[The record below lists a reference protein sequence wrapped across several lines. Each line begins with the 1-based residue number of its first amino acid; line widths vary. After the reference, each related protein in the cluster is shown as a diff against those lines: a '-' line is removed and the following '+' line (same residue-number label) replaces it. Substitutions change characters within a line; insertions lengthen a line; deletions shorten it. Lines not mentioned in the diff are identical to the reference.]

1 MKKLNTIL
9 KNFGLDQNI
18 LYPLTLT
25 FVVMVFLLQHSFHAY
40 EASFYDLWSKYD
52 FISSSKNNYVAVYT
66 DESTDQ
72 FLGEVYPYSYAT
84 HTKLLKNL
92 LSDNPKAVLYFLDL
106 KEPQNEDEKK
116 HYENFI
122 QLLSEAKT
130 KIPIRF
136 ATSMDI
142 WGEQLPPE
150 KIQRFG
156 YSLGLINE
164 ESEDYAQDSVSR
176 KIILNVSG
184 EDTIQLWAAN
194 SLRKINKQNPLDAK
208 FISGSFYDPIAD
220 ATFSYFRLPFNPIKT
235 NDEKI
240 TVVPINRVVG
250 DNTRLNYFKDK
261 VILVGHQYLSR
272 PDDYALTSFSKETKA
287 SKLVLHAAMIESLFQ
302 SKTVTIIPIGITGT
316 LTLFLVLFLS
326 IVISKTNPMRGI
338 IFIVCSALAFV
349 LLAYVIFI
357 FLGMWL
363 KVIHLIFAVTLVY
376 YIWVPFRA
384 IAEYQKSYAIQ
395 EETKLRKK
403 VDGLKQNFISLM
415 SHDLKTPVAK
425 ISGLADNVIMKLD
438 PQNIEMKKNMLQLV
452 DATEELNSF
461 ISAILDLTK
470 IESQNIKLDL
480 QSKDVNN
487 IILQISEKLQDLAHS
502 RDMHIETDLG
512 PLFPI
517 RIDQLLINRVISNLV
532 ENAIKYATKG
542 KKILIKTWDDPIYVY
557 IQVRD
562 FGNGIPPEE
571 LPNIFEKF
579 YRVKNDTSH
588 QIKGTGLGLYLVKY
602 FVELHLGEISVESTP
617 GVETTFTIKLLNK

>member
-1 MKKLNTIL
+1 MKKLKAIL
-9 KNFGLDQNI
+9 KHFGLDQNI
-18 LYPLTLT
+18 IYPLTLT
-25 FVVMVFLLQHSFHAY
+25 LVVMIFLLQHSFHAY
-40 EASFYDLWSKYD
+40 EASFYDLWSKFD
-52 FISSSKNNYVAVYT
+52 ALSRSKNNYAAIYM

-84 HTKLLKNL
+84 HSKLLKNL
-92 LSDNPKAVLYFLDL
+92 LRDNPKAIFYFLDF
-106 KEPQNEDEKK
+106 KEPLSDDEKK

-122 QLLSEAKT
+122 QLLSEAKS
-130 KIPIRF
+130 KIPIRV

-150 KIQRFG
+150 KLQRFG

-194 SLRKINKQNPLDAK
+194 ELRKLDGKKPLDAK
-208 FISGSFYDPIAD
+208 FISGSYYDGIAD
-220 ATFSYFRLPFNPIKT
+220 ATFSYYRFPFNPL
-235 NDEKI
+235 DEENKFLA
-240 TVVPINRVVG
+240 VLPINRVVG
-250 DNTRLNYFKDK
+250 DNIRPDYFKNK
-261 VILVGHQYLSR
+261 IVVVGHKYLSR
-272 PDDYALTSFSKETKA
+272 PDDYALTPFSKDDKA
-287 SKLVLHAAMIESLFQ
+287 SKLVLHAVMIEALFQ
-302 SKTVTIIPIGITGT
+302 DKTVTIIPIAITGT

-326 IVISKTNPMRGI
+326 IVISKTNPMKGI

-349 LLAYVIFI
+349 LLAYLNFVLFG
-357 FLGMWL
+357 LWL

-425 ISGLADNVIMKLD
+425 ISGLADNILMKLN
-438 PQNIEMKKNMLQLV
+438 PENTEIKKNMLQLV

-470 IESQNIKLDL
+470 IESQNIKLNL
-480 QSKDVNN
+480 QSKDINSIVS
-487 IILQISEKLQDLAHS
+487 QIVDKLQDFAQD
-502 RDMHIETDLG
+502 RQMNIETELA
-512 PLFPI
+512 PLYPI
-517 RIDQLLINRVISNLV
+517 TIDQLLMHRVISNLV
-532 ENAIKYATKG
+532 ENAIKYAASG
-542 KKILIKTWDDPIYVY
+542 KKILVKTWDDPTFVYV
-557 IQVRD
+557 QVQD
-562 FGNGIPPEE
+562 YGKGIPSEE

-579 YRVKNDTSH
+579 YRVKNDSAH

-602 FVELHLGEISVESTP
+602 FIELHLGEISVDSTL
-617 GVETTFTIKLLNK
+617 GEGTIFTIKLLNK

>member
-1 MKKLNTIL
+1 MKQFRAFL
-9 KNFGLDQNI
+9 KKFGLDQNI
-18 LYPLTLT
+18 IYPLTLT
-25 FVVMVFLLQHSFHAY
+25 LVVMIFLLQHSFHAY
-40 EASFYDLWSKYD
+40 EASFYDLWSKFD
-52 FISSSKNNYVAVYT
+52 FLTRSKNNYAAIYM

-92 LSDNPKAVLYFLDL
+92 LRDNPKAIFYFLDF
-106 KEPQNEDEKK
+106 KEPITEDEKK

-122 QLLSEAKT
+122 QLLSEAKS
-130 KIPIRF
+130 KIPIRL

-150 KIQRFG
+150 KLQRFG

-184 EDTIQLWAAN
+184 EDTIHLWAAN
-194 SLRKINKQNPLDAK
+194 ELRKNTNDKLLDAK
-208 FISGSFYDPIAD
+208 FISGSYYDGIAD
-220 ATFSYFRLPFNPIKT
+220 ATFAYYRFPVNPLNQENKSL
-235 NDEKI
+235 
-240 TVVPINRVVG
+240 VVLPINRVVG
-250 DNTRLNYFKDK
+250 DNIRPDYFKEK
-261 VILVGHQYLSR
+261 IVLVGHQYLSR
-272 PDDYALTSFSKETKA
+272 PDDYALTPFSKEDKS
-287 SKLVLHAAMIESLFQ
+287 SKLVLHASMIEALFQ
-302 SKTVTIIPIGITGT
+302 DKTVTIIPIVITGT

-338 IFIVCSALAFV
+338 IFIVCSALVFV
-349 LLAYVIFI
+349 ILAYLVFV
-357 FLGMWL
+357 FLGLWL

-425 ISGLADNVIMKLD
+425 ISGLADNILLKLD
-438 PQNIEMKKNMLQLV
+438 PQNVEMKKNMLQLM
-452 DATEELNSF
+452 DATQELNSF

-470 IESQNIKLDL
+470 IESQNIKLNL
-480 QSKDVNN
+480 QSKDINS
-487 IILQISEKLQDLAHS
+487 IINQIVEKLQDLAFD
-502 RDMHIETDLG
+502 RQMQIETELA
-512 PLFPI
+512 PLYPI
-517 RIDQLLINRVISNLV
+517 TIDQLLIHRVISNLV
-532 ENAIKYATKG
+532 ENAIKYAASG
-542 KKILIKTWDDPIYVY
+542 KKILIKTWDDAAYVY
-557 IQVRD
+557 VQVQD
-562 FGNGIPPEE
+562 YGQGIPSEE
-571 LPNIFEKF
+571 LLNIFEKF
-579 YRVKNDTSH
+579 YRVKNDSSH

-602 FVELHLGEISVESTP
+602 FIELHQGEITVDSTL
-617 GVETTFTIKLLNK
+617 GQGTTFTIKLLNK

>member
-1 MKKLNTIL
+1 ML
-9 KNFGLDQNI
+9 KNLLKRFGLDQNI
-18 LYPLTLT
+18 IYPLTLT
-25 FVVMVFLLQHSFHAY
+25 LVVMIFLLQHSFHAY
-40 EASFYDLWSKYD
+40 EASFYDLWSKFD
-52 FISSSKNNYVAVYT
+52 FISSTKNDYAAIYM

-92 LSDNPKAVLYFLDL
+92 IRDKPKAIFYFLDF
-106 KEPQNEDEKK
+106 KEPISEDEKK
-116 HYENFI
+116 HFENFI
-122 QLLSEAKT
+122 QLLSDARA
-130 KIPIRF
+130 KIPIRL

-150 KIQRFG
+150 KLQKFG

-194 SLRKINKQNPLDAK
+194 ELRKNAQLQPLDAK

-220 ATFSYFRLPFNPIKT
+220 ATFSYFRYPLNPMD
-235 NDEKI
+235 NNNSRM
-240 TVVPINRVVG
+240 VVLPINRVVG
-250 DNTRLNYFKDK
+250 DNIRPNYFQDK
-261 VILVGHQYLSR
+261 IVVVGHQYLSR
-272 PDDYALTSFSKETKA
+272 PDDYALTSFDKETKA
-287 SKLVLHAAMIESLFQ
+287 SKLVLHAAMIEALFQ
-302 SKTVTIIPIGITGT
+302 NKTITMIPIAVTGT

-349 LLAYVIFI
+349 LLAYLSFI
-357 FLGMWL
+357 LFGLWL

-425 ISGLADNVIMKLD
+425 ISGLADNILMKLE
-438 PQNIEMKKNMLQLV
+438 PQNVDLKKNMLLLV

-470 IESQNIKLDL
+470 IESQNIKLNL
-480 QSKDVNN
+480 QSKDVNS
-487 IILQISEKLQDLAHS
+487 IVLQIVEKLQDFAHG
-502 RDMHIETDLG
+502 RNLHLDTDLG
-512 PLFPI
+512 PLYPI
-517 RIDQLLINRVISNLV
+517 TIDQLLIHRVISNLV
-532 ENAIKYATKG
+532 ENAIKYASKG
-542 KKILIKTWDDPIYVY
+542 KKILIKTWDDANNVY
-557 IQVRD
+557 IQVQD
-562 FGNGIPPEE
+562 FGPGISREE

-579 YRVKNDTSH
+579 YRVKNDSAH

-602 FVELHLGEISVESTP
+602 FIELHLGEISVESVL
-617 GVETTFTIKLLNK
+617 GFGTTFTIKLLNK

>member
-1 MKKLNTIL
+1 MKKLKAL
-9 KNFGLDQNI
+9 FKHFGLDQNI
-18 LYPLTLT
+18 IYPLTLT
-25 FVVMVFLLQHSFHAY
+25 LVVMIFLLQHSFHAY
-40 EASFYDLWSKYD
+40 EASFYDLWSKFD
-52 FISSSKNNYVAVYT
+52 FVSRSKNTYAAIYM

-92 LSDNPKAVLYFLDL
+92 LRDNPKAIFYFLDF
-106 KEPQNEDEKK
+106 KEPLTDDEKK

-122 QLLSEAKT
+122 QLLSDAKS
-130 KIPIRF
+130 KVPIRI

-150 KIQRFG
+150 KLQRFG

-194 SLRKINKQNPLDAK
+194 ELRKLEGIKPLDAK
-208 FISGSFYDPIAD
+208 FISGSYYDGIAD
-220 ATFSYFRLPFNPIKT
+220 ATFGYYRFPFNPLNEENKFLA
-235 NDEKI
+235 
-240 TVVPINRVVG
+240 VLPINRVVG
-250 DNTRLNYFKDK
+250 ENIRPDYFKNK
-261 VILVGHQYLSR
+261 IVVAGHKYLSR
-272 PDDYALTSFSKETKA
+272 PDDYALTPFSKDDKA
-287 SKLVLHAAMIESLFQ
+287 PKLVLHAAMIEALYQ
-302 SKTVTIIPIGITGT
+302 NKTITIIPIGITGT

-326 IVISKTNPMRGI
+326 IVISKTNPMKGI

-349 LLAYVIFI
+349 ILAYLNFVLFG
-357 FLGMWL
+357 LWL

-425 ISGLADNVIMKLD
+425 ISGLADNILMKLD
-438 PQNIEMKKNMLQLV
+438 PQNTDMKKNMLQLV

-470 IESQNIKLDL
+470 IESQNIKLNL

-487 IILQISEKLQDLAHS
+487 IIVQIVEKLQDLAHD
-502 RDMHIETDLG
+502 RQMNIETELA
-512 PLFPI
+512 PLYPI
-517 RIDQLLINRVISNLV
+517 TIDQLLMHRVISNLV
-532 ENAIKYATKG
+532 ENAIKYAASG
-542 KKILIKTWDDPIYVY
+542 KKILIKTWDDTSFVYV
-557 IQVRD
+557 QVQD
-562 FGNGIPPEE
+562 FGKGIPTEE

-579 YRVKNDTSH
+579 YRVKNDSAH

-602 FVELHLGEISVESTP
+602 FIELHLGEISVESTL
-617 GVETTFTIKLLNK
+617 GEGTTFTIKLLNK